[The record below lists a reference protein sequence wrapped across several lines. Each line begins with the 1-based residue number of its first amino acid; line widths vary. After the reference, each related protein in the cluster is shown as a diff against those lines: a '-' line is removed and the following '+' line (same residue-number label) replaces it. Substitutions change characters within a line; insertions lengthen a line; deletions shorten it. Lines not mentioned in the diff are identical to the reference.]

1 LRDHIIYQ
9 NGDIMKFSI
18 TDMVRQQVEKAF
30 EVIDIPD
37 YVEEILK
44 SPNLC
49 LKVTF
54 PVMMD
59 SGKVKIFTGFRCQYD
74 HALGPTKG
82 GVRYHPDVSEEEV
95 VALAAWMTWKCAL
108 VDLPYGGAKGGVICD
123 PLTLSERELERITR
137 RYTTAIMPIL
147 GPHIDIP
154 APDVFTTSKT
164 MAWMMDTFSMFKGY
178 TEPAIVTGKPE
189 VLGGSLG
196 RKQATGRGVAIAT
209 RELYKKLGKSLKGAT
224 VAIQGFGNVGSYA
237 AFFLEEMGAEI
248 VGASDSTC
256 GFIDKKGLPVDE
268 LMVCTEKHKCLEK
281 FDKLKP
287 CNRDEV
293 LYEDVDIL
301 IPAALENQIRK
312 DNVDKIKAD
321 IISEGAN
328 GPTTPGADEVL
339 EKRGVYV
346 IPDVL
351 ANSGG
356 VIVSHLEWAQALSGL
371 RWEEEEINTRLEKRI
386 VSTFDK
392 VWQKAQEKKV
402 SLRTAAYVVAIEH
415 IAEVYSYRGV
425 FP

>member
-1 LRDHIIYQ
+1 
-9 NGDIMKFSI
+9 MKFSL

-37 YVEEILK
+37 YVQEILK
-44 SPNLC
+44 SPNL
-49 LKVTF
+49 LLEVKF

-59 SGKVKIFTGFRCQYD
+59 DGTVKTFTGFRCQYD
-74 HALGPTKG
+74 NALGPTKG
-82 GVRYHPDVSEEEV
+82 GVRYHPEVTEEEV

-108 VDLPYGGAKGGVICD
+108 VDLPYGGAKGGVICN
-123 PLTLSERELERITR
+123 PLSLSERELERITR

-147 GPHIDIP
+147 GPQRDIP

-209 RELYKKLGKSLKGAT
+209 RELYKKLGKNLKGAT

-256 GFIDKKGLPVDE
+256 GFIKKSGLPLDE
-268 LMVCTEKHKCLEK
+268 LMICVDKHHCLEK
-281 FDKLKP
+281 FDALKP

-312 DNVDKIKAD
+312 DNVHKIKAEV
-321 IISEGAN
+321 ISEGAN
-328 GPTTPGADEVL
+328 GPTTPDADEVL

-346 IPDVL
+346 VPDVL
-351 ANSGG
+351 ANAGG
-356 VIVSHLEWAQALSGL
+356 VIVSHLEWVQALSGL
-371 RWEEEEINTRLEKRI
+371 RWEEEEINTRLEKRM
-386 VSTFDK
+386 VSTFDR
-392 VWQKAQEKKV
+392 VWEKAQV
-402 SLRTAAYVVAIEH
+402 NNISLRTAAYAVAIER
-415 IAEVYSYRGV
+415 IAEVYDYRGV